1 MAGKYFF
8 FRTFFSDIVG
18 LHPSM
23 LSSTRRYLHASALR
37 LHRWTTAE
45 DGLLRSKYT
54 ELGPAWTLLSLSLNS
69 RSPVE
74 CRRRWLSLSGALEG
88 LSPEARRLVYE
99 EGYEFH
105 QGRLI
110 RIPMEQIVPGPFSK
124 LAASIE
130 RVRFRSQRRLL
141 GWGTMERLAVREGYE
156 QYGPNWSF
164 IARRLQFRTGRQ
176 CRNMMLRRHVESIR
190 LPRAF
195 RAEVKAA
202 RARLPHDETSEQSQ

>member
-1 MAGKYFF
+1 
-8 FRTFFSDIVG
+8 
-18 LHPSM
+18 M
-23 LSSTRRYLHASALR
+23 LSSTRRYLHSSALR
-37 LHRWTTAE
+37 LHRWTATE
-45 DGLLRSKYT
+45 DEMLKRKYT

-74 CRRRWLSLSGALEG
+74 CRRRWLSLSGALEN
-88 LSPEARRLVYE
+88 LPSETRRLVYE
-99 EGYEFH
+99 EGYELH

-110 RIPMEQIVPGPFSK
+110 KIPMEQIVPGPFAK

-176 CRNMMLRRHVESIR
+176 CRNMMLRRHIESIR
-190 LPRAF
+190 PPGAF
-195 RAEVKAA
+195 RAEVEAV
-202 RARLPHDETSEQSQ
+202 RVRLLHDETSGPSQ